1 MLDLEQEYF
10 ETVAHNVLEKMV
22 TVQDVSGND
31 ILRILSMT
39 VNGQEITNEVS
50 SATKNNDGLS

>member
-39 VNGQEITNEVS
+39 VNGQEITNKVS